1 MAKKKGSGSS
11 FQNFLSAHFE
21 KFLFVVLLA
30 LAAMMA
36 AKGSGLEKFKLQ
48 PHDMEDSAKKA
59 KQKIQEN
66 KVGLDDVDNTL
77 KVYDY
82 KAYSDL
88 IKTALSPEQY
98 RTPIRWEDSLFPEM
112 IKRPS
117 IDNPLPVRGLRAV
130 SCIGAIQYVPNTL
143 LKSGAF
149 TIGGAMGGY
158 GGTGAMGSSS
168 AAAGRI
174 QGRNWIVVTGLVPVG
189 EQLRIFN
196 EKFSKAQFTD
206 VDRDFPVYV
215 SFEIERGVVGEDGQV
230 QNWDPLNLEEIY
242 EDEVDQWN
250 GYGVDP
256 VSEDHI
262 APPFGALPELAMP
275 CPPMLNKAFQDEV
288 AYLPEIPLM
297 DTEHIEEQATMLK
310 EQKKQEDEVKEQ
322 QKRDFSLSRAQS
334 QYEYGGGNTAGAR
347 QNRRSGGMMG
357 GPMGGMVSGP
367 GDPEGPSMGGP
378 SGPGPGGAGMMGRS
392 LGRRG
397 INGQQ
402 QVRKLKKAEE
412 SFYLFRFFD
421 FNAEPGVTYQ
431 YRVKLILFNPN
442 WKLETNLVEDPTTV
456 DQMTVQSAFS
466 EPSNSVAL
474 GTESRVLVESITP
487 ASSPWL
493 DPKVTVSSLFFST
506 EDAQE
511 SVAEGKKLA
520 RGQMANWPRE
530 KHNPIDLNGA
540 GITRMDSV
548 LGTTGKKDK
557 KGKGVDN
564 HHSDL
569 CLIDAF
575 GGQEVQA
582 GAYKVQTPSEAFFLD
597 PNGLIQIH
605 EVRTDNREL
614 QRYKPSASGMTGAQ
628 MQTPAFSQSSDY

>member
-11 FQNFLSAHFE
+11 FQNFLTAHFE
-21 KFLFVVLLA
+21 KFLFVGLLA
-30 LAAMMA
+30 FAAMMA
-36 AKGSGLEKFKLQ
+36 AKGSGLEKFKLL
-48 PHDMEDSAKKA
+48 PRDIEDSANRA
-59 KQKIQEN
+59 KQTIQEN
-66 KVGLDDVDNTL
+66 KVGLDDVDDTL

-88 IKTALSPEQY
+88 IKTALSPDQY

-117 IDNPLPVRGLRAV
+117 IENPLPVRGLRAV
-130 SCIGAIQYVPNTL
+130 SCIGAIQYVPNTV

-149 TIGGAMGGY
+149 TIGGAA
-158 GGTGAMGSSS
+158 GGTGAVGSSGT
-168 AAAGRI
+168 AGKI

-196 EKFSKAQFTD
+196 EKFSRAQFTD

-230 QNWDPLNLEEIY
+230 QNWEPLNLEEIY

-275 CPPMLNKAFQDEV
+275 CPPMLNKAFRDEV

-297 DTEHIEEQATMLK
+297 DTEQIDEQATLLK

-334 QYEYGGGNTAGAR
+334 QYEFGGGAAAGAR
-347 QNRRSGGMMG
+347 QNRRAGGMMG
-357 GPMGGMVSGP
+357 GMVSDLSDPDNP
-367 GDPEGPSMGGP
+367 GMSVT
-378 SGPGPGGAGMMGRS
+378 SGSGMTGRP

-397 INGQQ
+397 IGFNGPQ

-431 YRVKLILFNPN
+431 YRVKLLLFNPN
-442 WKLETNLVEDPTTV
+442 WKLDTNLVEDPTTV

-474 GTESRVLVESITP
+474 GTESRVLVESIVP
-487 ASSPWL
+487 ASAPWL
-493 DPKVTVSSLFFST
+493 DPRVTVSSLFFST

-511 SVAEGKKLA
+511 SLAEGKKLA

-530 KHNPIDLNGA
+530 KHNPVDLNGV

-548 LGTTGKKDK
+548 LGSTSKKDNK

-597 PNGLIQIH
+597 PNGLIKIH
-605 EVRTDNREL
+605 EFRTDNREL
-614 QRYKPSASGMTGAQ
+614 QRYKPSASETTGGVR
-628 MQTPAFSQSSDY
+628 MQTPGSLLGD